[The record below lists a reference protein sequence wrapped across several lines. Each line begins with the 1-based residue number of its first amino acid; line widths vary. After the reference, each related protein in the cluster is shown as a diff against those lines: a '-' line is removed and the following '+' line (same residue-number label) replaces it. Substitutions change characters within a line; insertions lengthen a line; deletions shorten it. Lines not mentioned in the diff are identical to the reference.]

1 MIDSIFIAQSGL
13 GGHEKGLK
21 TLSNNVAN
29 MNTPGFK
36 SSQAQFADVFL
47 SSGGDP
53 AGAGADGGGSGVQT
67 LPATLNFA
75 AGEIRATGR
84 DLDAALDGP
93 GFFVLRDDNGR
104 DLYTKAGRF
113 EFDANGRLVT
123 VDNGFEVMALS
134 GGRLHGLEQGS
145 LKMDPPVTTT
155 SIVLNGNL
163 TSTPSSTAG
172 VSDHTISNVQVFD
185 AVGGAHTLTVKLVPG
200 TGGQWAVTISEGATT
215 LGTGTFKIATNSPDP
230 LFSSITFPIAASG
243 QTATIT
249 LKLGPNATGF
259 STGSSSTLAVEKVD
273 GRGPGSITKFGF
285 DDTGTLVVS
294 YSNGQTRKGGQL
306 AIAEIGDMDQLE
318 QVSGALFR
326 YSGSNPVNLTVAGT
340 RTKLATASLEL
351 SNVDL
356 TDQLSSL
363 ILVQR
368 GYQASSQV
376 LSTASEMIQD
386 LYEMK
391 SRR

>member
-53 AGAGADGGGSGVQT
+53 AGNGSDGGGGGVQS
-67 LPATLNFA
+67 LPATLNFG

-93 GFFVLRDDNGR
+93 GFFVLRDDYGR
-104 DLYTKAGRF
+104 DVYTKAGRF
-113 EFDANGRLVT
+113 EFDADGKLVT
-123 VDNGFEVMALS
+123 VDKGYAVMSLT
-134 GGRLHGLEQGS
+134 GGRLQNLEQGS
-145 LKMDPPVTTT
+145 LSMDPFVATTQVTLG
-155 SIVLNGNL
+155 SNL
-163 TSTPSSTAG
+163 SVGDTE
-172 VSDHTISNVQVFD
+172 HTITDVKVYDAQGGLHTWTLKFTPVGTTEPGAWNVV
-185 AVGGAHTLTVKLVPG
+185 VSEGGTTLTTGKLKFSG
-200 TGGQWAVTISEGATT
+200 S
-215 LGTGTFKIATNSPDP
+215 LPDP
-230 LFSSITFPIAASG
+230 LNSSFVVTLTANGRASFVDVRLSPS
-243 QTATIT
+243 A
-249 LKLGPNATGF
+249 
-259 STGSSSTLAVEKVD
+259 SSYSGGESSLAVEKTD
-273 GRGPGSITKFGF
+273 GRAAGTITKFGF
-285 DDTGTLVVS
+285 DDTGTLVVT

-306 AIAEIGDMDQLE
+306 ALAEIGDMDKLE

-326 YSGSNPVNLTVAGT
+326 YNGSNPVNLTVAGT